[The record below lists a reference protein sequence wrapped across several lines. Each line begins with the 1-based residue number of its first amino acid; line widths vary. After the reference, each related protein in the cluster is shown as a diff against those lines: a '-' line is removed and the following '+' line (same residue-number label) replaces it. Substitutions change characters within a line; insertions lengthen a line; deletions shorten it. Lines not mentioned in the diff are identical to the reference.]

1 MGSGWLLPGAPPPT
15 GVLPGPETDGAG
27 RGEHRLR
34 WGPGRTGREC
44 PQPRRGREPRLEEA
58 ASPPGVTTDP
68 AHLCPIQPQFWGT
81 LSPKGQAGGSRR
93 EVRTRGDRKALSC
106 GLCARGASMLEQKQ
120 MNELL
125 GAPGS
130 CLDEEPPGAPRGK
143 KSQTQVSEARPPPP
157 PRRPSS
163 KWS

>member
-1 MGSGWLLPGAPPPT
+1 MGSGRLLPGAPPPT

-68 AHLCPIQPQFWGT
+68 GSPVSNSTPILGDAVPQ
-81 LSPKGQAGGSRR
+81 
-93 EVRTRGDRKALSC
+93 
-106 GLCARGASMLEQKQ
+106 
-120 MNELL
+120 
-125 GAPGS
+125 
-130 CLDEEPPGAPRGK
+130 
-143 KSQTQVSEARPPPP
+143 
-157 PRRPSS
+157 RPSRGLPEGGEDTG
-163 KWS
+163 